1 MEQIHPRT
9 AAGTDT
15 ETRNYGLCFPMVL
28 YIMETKNTYRNGRSE
43 ETMNKKEIAEIK
55 KQFTQDKCAI
65 TRICGCYVDG
75 EKNKKTELKEAFLS
89 LPEEE
94 MFKYFNIFRKALSGS
109 IGRNLLNMEFPLE
122 TEEPGGTQ
130 DFLMQLRTSALKDE
144 NLLEEF
150 YDKVIENYYSVE
162 NYLIL
167 LIHGVYDVPG
177 KAADGAEMFDASDE
191 VYEHILCCICPVTLT
206 KPGLAYDEISNS
218 FKTRVLDRVVDMP
231 DIGFL
236 FPAFNDRS
244 ADIHSLLYYA
254 AKPEELRFDFVEPVL
269 GCEVPMSAGGQ
280 KETFQTIVE
289 ETLGDECE
297 YEVVKNIHEKL
308 NEMIEEKKDEPE
320 PVVLDKA
327 EVKRLLEY
335 SGVEEEQLSSFD
347 EKYVAAAGENVQF
360 MASNLANTRQ
370 FEIKTPD
377 VIVRVSPDRTD
388 LVQTK
393 MIDGRKCLV
402 IELNDQVEVN
412 GIQVRMPGQA

>member
-1 MEQIHPRT
+1 
-9 AAGTDT
+9 
-15 ETRNYGLCFPMVL
+15 
-28 YIMETKNTYRNGRSE
+28 
-43 ETMNKKEIAEIK
+43 MNKKEIAEIK

-94 MFKYFNIFRKALSGS
+94 MFKYFNIFRKALSGTL
-109 IGRNLLNMEFPLE
+109 GKNLLNMEFPLE

-130 DFLMQLRTSALKDE
+130 DFLMKLRASALKDDI
-144 NLLEEF
+144 LLEEF
-150 YDKVIENYYSVE
+150 YDKVIESYYSVE

-167 LIHGVYDVPG
+167 LIHAVYDVPG

-191 VYEHILCCICPVTLT
+191 VYEHVLCCICPVTLS
-206 KPGLAYDEISNS
+206 KPGLAYDEESNS
-218 FKTRVLDRVVDMP
+218 FRTRVCDRVVDMP

-244 ADIHSLLYYA
+244 SDVHGLLYYA

-289 ETLGDECE
+289 ETLGDGCD

-308 NEMIEEKKDEPE
+308 NEMIEEKKEEPD
-320 PVVLDKA
+320 PVVLDRA
-327 EVKRLLEY
+327 EVKRLFEY
-335 SGVEEEQLSSFD
+335 SGVGRE
-347 EKYVAAAGENVQF
+347 AG
-360 MASNLANTRQ
+360 
-370 FEIKTPD
+370 
-377 VIVRVSPDRTD
+377 
-388 LVQTK
+388 
-393 MIDGRKCLV
+393 
-402 IELNDQVEVN
+402 
-412 GIQVRMPGQA
+412 